1 MAPGRLATLLLL
13 ALLPAVLPACGQ
25 SGPEQA
31 YAQYLARLA
40 RTLSVTAD
48 EAPPPP
54 TPQLPAPRE
63 LRRELAPGKLGA
75 LDFLALS
82 GCAVQV
88 TIGKRNSSLGRM
100 ARPSQRLLLELEY
113 LRLAPACI
121 SYQREQGEEALA
133 TTLEEAWELKRG
145 QLPALIFNATLG
157 SSEYRQL
164 WQTPAASA
172 DYPGNTSS
180 AVISAL
186 ATINSHAQ
194 RWLDGDFRADNQ
206 AFELL
211 LSEAA
216 TGDGGAL
223 LQALAIQAGFLTEAN
238 RMLDERLAQG
248 PLCAPGIR
256 LAAADI
262 LATVVRKYFV
272 AGIQPRA
279 AALNR
284 RYHELLPP
292 LWELEQMLE
301 TDLPLPHQSWRQQ
314 RDNAFAELALAPR
327 RHVEELQAIQQPCT
341 PQ

>member
-1 MAPGRLATLLLL
+1 MARGRLATLLLPV
-13 ALLPAVLPACGQ
+13 LLPAMLAACGQ
-25 SGPEQA
+25 SGPDRA
-31 YAQYLARLA
+31 YADYLARLA
-40 RTLSVTAD
+40 RTLSVTAG
-48 EAPPPP
+48 EAVALP

-63 LRRELAPGKLGA
+63 LRRELTPGNLGA

-121 SYQREQGEEALA
+121 NYQREQGEDTLA
-133 TTLEEAWELKRG
+133 STLEQAWELKRG

-157 SSEYRQL
+157 SSEYRRF
-164 WQTPAASA
+164 WQTSLASG

-186 ATINSHAQ
+186 AAINSQSQ

-211 LSEAA
+211 LSEVAS
-216 TGDGGAL
+216 GDGGSL
-223 LQALAIQAGFLTEAN
+223 LQALNVQAGFLAEAN
-238 RMLDERLAQG
+238 SMLDERMAQG

-262 LATVVRKYFV
+262 LANVVRKYFV
-272 AGIQPRA
+272 TGIQPRA

-292 LWELEQMLE
+292 LRELEHKLD
-301 TDLPLPHQSWRQQ
+301 TDLPLAYQAWRQQ
-314 RDNAFAELALAPR
+314 RDSTFAELALAPR
-327 RHVEELQAIQQPCT
+327 RHVEMLQAIQQPCT